1 MSTIQSASTLRTAR
15 LDLTTTNNTTL
26 YTTPSKR
33 NAIVESIIVS
43 EDSGNADTIT
53 VTITDSDSAVF
64 NLFKVKAVSANGTIE
79 LLSRDLLL
87 VGGDIV
93 KVQAATA
100 NRLHVVASITEVPQ

>member
-43 EDSGNADTIT
+43 EDSGNADTIN
-53 VTITDSDSAVF
+53 VTITDAASAVF
-64 NLFKVKAVSANGTIE
+64 NLFKVKAISANGTVE

-87 VGGDIV
+87 TAGDIL

-100 NRLHVVASITEVPQ
+100 NRLHVVASITEIPS

>member
-87 VGGDIV
+87 IGGDIV

-100 NRLHVVASITEVPQ
+100 NRLHVVSSITEVPQ

>member
-1 MSTIQSASTLRTAR
+1 MSTIQTSSALRVAR
-15 LDLTTTNNTTL
+15 VDLTTTDNTTL
-26 YTTPSKR
+26 YTVPNRYDS
-33 NAIVESIIVS
+33 IVESIIVS

-53 VTITDSDSAVF
+53 VTITDAASAVF

-87 VGGDIV
+87 TAGDIL

-100 NRLHVVASITEVPQ
+100 NRLHVVASSTEIPS